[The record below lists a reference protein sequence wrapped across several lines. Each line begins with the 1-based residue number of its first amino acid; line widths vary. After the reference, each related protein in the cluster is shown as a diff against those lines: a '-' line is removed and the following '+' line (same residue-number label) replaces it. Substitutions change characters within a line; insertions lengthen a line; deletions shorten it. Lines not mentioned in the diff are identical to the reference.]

1 MTVSGNGGVTP
12 NGEGW
17 DPSIMA
23 DVRTSPSN
31 PASTSSVN
39 ANPSM
44 QELVSSGVGG
54 DYAASMYL
62 NKGRYRKTQ
71 EKTST
76 SLSTRLRSSFSKIKA
91 NVQSFLKTFG
101 TRASRISARMAE
113 RSGEG
118 ASLLPS
124 SMELVRAKGNRISPD
139 MQAFFLDAAGF
150 SNQTFQVKDL
160 TIESLGSSALGR
172 SVMDSGAYLAAEDSL
187 ATGAATTALAVTQMQ
202 RQITNV
208 SEETVS
214 AWTVSR
220 GSEMLSSLLD
230 ANVESSSLLRRAP
243 TISEEGMVD
252 LSLISQESQS
262 AFLANSLL
270 NEEDILSRYPI
281 ENSSSSLLQS
291 LASQTGNKTS
301 SKETEEEQVIPE
313 EIAAALA
320 KMMSSVLTSGK
331 AAPIYTAQSVVGG
344 TSKTGANMRFSG
356 TISHAYLNQ
365 SESHVERESR
375 RDSVFSQRNEGTGII
390 TDLHKEAPHR
400 FFGAS
405 GGDSVGLGKD
415 HSASGFSVMGN
426 HGNNNRPIS
435 THGREALY
443 NSEHLMSAAFL
454 FSSQTG
460 MSVLLPVSRSMSE
473 YKQKLEEFKGP
484 GGPPDPLI
492 YQYRNVSIDP
502 PLVLNAPTVFGSS
515 TRFFIQGKPEAAGV
529 FDDQDDSQGSSDRDE
544 DQEREEKDQER
555 SKTDFE

>member
-1 MTVSGNGGVTP
+1 MTVSGSGGVTP

-23 DVRTSPSN
+23 DVHTSPSN
-31 PASTSSVN
+31 PASASSVD

-54 DYAASMYL
+54 DYAASLYL

-71 EKTST
+71 EKTSN

-91 NVQSFLKTFG
+91 NTQSFLKTFG

-124 SMELVRAKGNRISPD
+124 NMDLVRSKGNRISPD
-139 MQAFFLDAAGF
+139 MQAFFLDASGF
-150 SNQTFQVKDL
+150 SNQNFQVKDL
-160 TIESLGSSALGR
+160 TTESLGSTAIGPA
-172 SVMDSGAYLAAEDSL
+172 MDSSAYLAAEDSL

-208 SEETVS
+208 SQETVN

-243 TISEEGMVD
+243 TILQEGMID
-252 LSLISQESQS
+252 LSSTSQESQS
-262 AFLANSLL
+262 AFLGNNLF
-270 NEEDILSRYPI
+270 NEEDVISGYPS
-281 ENSSSSLLQS
+281 ENSSSLLLQS
-291 LASQTGNKTS
+291 LTTANKTS

-331 AAPIYTAQSVVGG
+331 AAPVYTAQSAVGG
-344 TSKTGANMRFSG
+344 AQKTGANMRFSG
-356 TISHAYLNQ
+356 TVSHAYLNH
-365 SESHVERESR
+365 SESHVERENR
-375 RDSVFSQRNEGTGII
+375 RDSAFSQGHHETGIV
-390 TDLHKEAPHR
+390 TDLHKEAPQR
-400 FFGAS
+400 FFNARGESHA
-405 GGDSVGLGKD
+405 GLGNNN
-415 HSASGFSVMGN
+415 SVFGFSVLGN
-426 HGNNNRPIS
+426 HGNNNHPIPA
-435 THGREALY
+435 HGREALY
-443 NSEHLMSAAFL
+443 NSEHLLGSAFL

-460 MSVLLPVSRSMSE
+460 ISVLLPVSRSMSE
-473 YKQKLEEFKGP
+473 YKQKLDAFKGP

-502 PLVLNAPTVFGSS
+502 PLVLNPPTVFGSS

-529 FDDQDDSQGSSDRDE
+529 FDDQDDSQGSSGGDE
-544 DQEREEKDQER
+544 DQEREGKNKER